1 MTFKPKSAI
10 LLNMNSENHQK
21 NSKKAQ
27 ILVDKPNQRCYNS
40 CMEIRNYT
48 ELTRICGGN
57 ITPQTLKQV
66 LADIE
71 FQTTAVKQEFWQY
84 MFEMGET
91 FGAIQSFIVQDR
103 ELSKEKIYE

>member
-1 MTFKPKSAI
+1 MTI
-10 LLNMNSENHQK
+10 RNQTNIHT
-21 NSKKAQ
+21 KKQ
-27 ILVDKPNQRCYNS
+27 ISVDKSNQRCYNS

-57 ITPQTLKQV
+57 ITPQALKLV

-91 FGAIQSFIVQDR
+91 FGDIQSFVVQDR

>member
-1 MTFKPKSAI
+1 MTI
-10 LLNMNSENHQK
+10 RNQTNIHT
-21 NSKKAQ
+21 KKQ
-27 ILVDKPNQRCYNS
+27 ISVDKSNQRCYNS
-40 CMEIRNYT
+40 SMEIRNYT

-57 ITPQTLKQV
+57 ITPQALKLV

-84 MFEMGET
+84 MFEMGEA
-91 FGAIQSFIVQDR
+91 FGDIQSFVVQDR

>member
-1 MTFKPKSAI
+1 MK
-10 LLNMNSENHQK
+10 
-21 NSKKAQ
+21 
-27 ILVDKPNQRCYNS
+27 
-40 CMEIRNYT
+40 IRNYT

-57 ITPQTLKQV
+57 ITPETLKQV
-66 LADIE
+66 FEEIE

-84 MFEMGET
+84 MFEMGEA

>member
-1 MTFKPKSAI
+1 MTI
-10 LLNMNSENHQK
+10 RNQTNINT
-21 NSKKAQ
+21 KKQ
-27 ILVDKPNQRCYNS
+27 ISVDKSNQRCYNS
-40 CMEIRNYT
+40 SMKIKNYT

-57 ITPQTLKQV
+57 ITPQALNLV

-84 MFEMGET
+84 MFEMGEA

>member
-1 MTFKPKSAI
+1 M
-10 LLNMNSENHQK
+10 H
-21 NSKKAQ
+21 
-27 ILVDKPNQRCYNS
+27 ILVDKLIQRCYNS

-57 ITPQTLKQV
+57 ITPATLKQV

-91 FGAIQSFIVQDR
+91 FGAIQSFVVQDR
-103 ELSKEKIYE
+103 LTTKDKNYEI

>member
-1 MTFKPKSAI
+1 MTI
-10 LLNMNSENHQK
+10 RNQTNIHT
-21 NSKKAQ
+21 KKQ
-27 ILVDKPNQRCYNS
+27 ILVDKSNQRCYNS
-40 CMEIRNYT
+40 SMEIRNYT

-57 ITPQTLKQV
+57 ITPQALKQV

-91 FGAIQSFIVQDR
+91 FGDIQSFVVQDR

>member
-1 MTFKPKSAI
+1 MTI
-10 LLNMNSENHQK
+10 RNQTNIHT
-21 NSKKAQ
+21 KKQ
-27 ILVDKPNQRCYNS
+27 ISVDKSNQRCYNS
-40 CMEIRNYT
+40 SMEIRNYT

-57 ITPQTLKQV
+57 ITPATLKQV

-91 FGAIQSFIVQDR
+91 FGDIQSFIVQDR
-103 ELSKEKIYE
+103 QQQEKNYA

>member
-1 MTFKPKSAI
+1 MK
-10 LLNMNSENHQK
+10 
-21 NSKKAQ
+21 
-27 ILVDKPNQRCYNS
+27 
-40 CMEIRNYT
+40 IRNYT

-57 ITPQTLKQV
+57 ITPETLKLV
-66 LADIE
+66 FRDLE

-91 FGAIQSFIVQDR
+91 FGDIQSFVVQDR